1 MVNYKSKN
9 EQRTSN
15 DHVSSSEFRNKV
27 EELVSRT
34 GIEIK
39 K

>member
-1 MVNYKSKN
+1 MVNYKLKN

-15 DHVSSSEFRNKV
+15 DHVSTSVFRNKV
-27 EELVSRT
+27 EELVSIT